1 MDTMKTAIYA
11 RVSTADQSCQM
22 QLRELREYADRR
34 GLEIVGEYVDNGY
47 SGAKASRPELDRL
60 MQDARMRRFD
70 AILVWKLDRW
80 GRSVVHC
87 VRSIQELVS
96 LGVRF
101 LAATQN
107 IDTDESN
114 PTSRFLL
121 HLFAAFAELEREMI
135 RERVISGIRNAKIN
149 GKSWGRPKRIFRR
162 DEAIA
167 MRASGKSWREIARH
181 LKVPMSTVID
191 ACKKS
196 VPPTKPSTNR

>member
-1 MDTMKTAIYA
+1 MKTAIYA

-47 SGAKASRPELDRL
+47 SGARASRPELDRL
-60 MQDARMRRFD
+60 VEDARMRRFD

-114 PTSRFLL
+114 PTSRCICLP
-121 HLFAAFAELEREMI
+121 R
-135 RERVISGIRNAKIN
+135 SRNWN
-149 GKSWGRPKRIFRR
+149 
-162 DEAIA
+162 
-167 MRASGKSWREIARH
+167 AR
-181 LKVPMSTVID
+181 
-191 ACKKS
+191 
-196 VPPTKPSTNR
+196 

>member
-1 MDTMKTAIYA
+1 MDSMKTAIYA
-11 RVSTADQSCQM
+11 RVSTSDQSCQM

-34 GLEIVGEYVDNGY
+34 GLEIVGEYVDHGY

-60 MQDARMRRFD
+60 MEDARIRRFD

-80 GRSVVHC
+80 GRSVAHC

-149 GKSWGRPKRIFRR
+149 GKSIGRPRRVFRR
-162 DEAIA
+162 DVALA
-167 MRASGKSWREIARH
+167 MRAAGKSWRDIARH
-181 LKVPMSTVID
+181 LNVPMSTVID
-191 ACKKS
+191 ACKQ
-196 VPPTKPSTNR
+196 

>member
-1 MDTMKTAIYA
+1 MKTAIYA
-11 RVSTADQSCQM
+11 RVSTSDQSCQM

-34 GLEIVGEYVDNGY
+34 GLEIVGEYVDHGY

-60 MQDARMRRFD
+60 MEDARIRRFD

-80 GRSVVHC
+80 GRSVAHC

-114 PTSRFLL
+114 PSSRFLL

-149 GKSWGRPKRIFRR
+149 GKSIGRPRRVFRR
-162 DEAIA
+162 DVALA
-167 MRASGKSWREIARH
+167 MRAAGKSWREIARH
-181 LKVPMSTVID
+181 LNVPMSTVID
-191 ACKKS
+191 ACKK
-196 VPPTKPSTNR
+196 